1 MTKPDGATTASRAP
15 IEVEAPRH
23 QHHHAPAPRL
33 TRGLTKVWKPRFAPD
48 ATAQPAAD
56 LVDRVLWARGIDP
69 ETDADAFLNPTLRS
83 MHDPSLI
90 PDLDKGAARIL
101 AAIAHDEQIVI
112 YGDYDVDGVTASAI
126 LIQIVRAIAPDAKIR
141 SYIPHRLDEGYGIN
155 SEAIRT
161 LAQDGA
167 GLIVSVDCGIT
178 AIEPALVAR
187 QVGVDLIITDHHN
200 PPQSM
205 DDLPDAF
212 AVIHP
217 RRPDSAYP
225 FGELCGAGVAYKLAW
240 RLATMHCGGDR
251 VSPACREVLIE
262 LLGLAA
268 LGSIADIVPLV
279 DENRVIVR
287 HGLTQI
293 PRSTNQGLR
302 ALIVASGLDSE
313 KIDTDAV
320 GFRLAPRLNA
330 IGRLGHASDALELMT
345 EASGERAIELAGRLS
360 RVNEQRKSQELAIL
374 NQAIEM
380 AQDQGMTAP
389 GHRAIVLSHEDWHP
403 GIVGI
408 VCSRL
413 VDRFARPTI
422 LMQRTPQ
429 GCKGS
434 GRSIEGFNLH
444 AGLGACATELLSFGG
459 HDMAAG
465 MRCAP
470 DRFEAFRDAFITH
483 ANLCLCEDDLVHHT
497 RYDCAASLNELTAQA
512 VHQLDR
518 LAPFG
523 AGNARVRV
531 RLTGVK
537 LNGTTEPFGKTG
549 AHLSLRVAPIEGGPA
564 LRVIGWGWAMHA
576 GSIPTGA
583 PVELIVEP
591 RLSTWNGNTRVE
603 PVLVDLRVL

>member
-1 MTKPDGATTASRAP
+1 MTDAGL
-15 IEVEAPRH
+15 V
-23 QHHHAPAPRL
+23 
-33 TRGLTKVWKPRFAPD
+33 RGLTRVWKARSSAPD
-48 ATAQPAAD
+48 SGE
-56 LVDRVLWARGIDP
+56 LVDRVLRARGIEP
-69 ETDADAFLNPTLRS
+69 GEHGDAFLNPTLRA
-83 MHDPSLI
+83 MHEPSLI
-90 PDLDKGAARIL
+90 PDLDKAAGRIL
-101 AAIAHDEQIVI
+101 EAIERGEPILV

-126 LIQIVRAIAPDAKIR
+126 LILIVRAIAPGAKIS

-155 SEAIRT
+155 SGAIRT
-161 LAQDGA
+161 LAQQGA

-178 AIEPALVAR
+178 AIEPARVAR
-187 QVGVDLIITDHHN
+187 EVGVDLIITDHHN
-200 PPQSM
+200 PPATM
-205 DDLPDAF
+205 EEMPEAY
-212 AVIHP
+212 AVVHP

-240 RLATMHCGGDR
+240 RLATMHCKGER
-251 VSPACREVLIE
+251 VSPRCRAVLIE
-262 LLGLAA
+262 LLALAA

-293 PRSTNQGLR
+293 PRSANQGLR

-330 IGRLGHASDALELMT
+330 VGRLGHAREALELMT
-345 EASGERAIELAGRLS
+345 EATGARAVELAERLS
-360 RVNEQRKSQELAIL
+360 RVNEQRKAQELAIL
-374 NQAIEM
+374 HQAIEM
-380 AQDQGMTAP
+380 AHDQGMTGA
-389 GHRAIVLSHEDWHP
+389 GSRAIVLAHEHWHP

-408 VCSRL
+408 VCSKL

-422 LMQRTPQ
+422 LMQKTP
-429 GCKGS
+429 GACKGS

-444 AGLGACATELLSFGG
+444 AGLSACAQELQGFGG

-465 MRCAP
+465 MRCDP
-470 DRFEAFRDAFITH
+470 ERFDAFRDAFIAH
-483 ANLCLCEDDLVHHT
+483 ANGRLRDDDLVHHT
-497 RYDCAASLNELTAQA
+497 KYDCTARLHELTAQA
-512 VHQLDR
+512 VRQLDR

-537 LNGTTEPFGKTG
+537 LNGGCEPFGKTG
-549 AHLSLRVAPIEGGPA
+549 GHLSLRVGAQGGGPA
-564 LRVIGWGWAMHA
+564 VRVVGWGWAAHA
-576 GSIPTGA
+576 GSIPAGA

-591 RLSTWNGNTRVE
+591 RVSAWNGSTRVE